1 MQVNMIELDPI
12 SQKIGT
18 DISNIR
24 VFKNFIE
31 EEDRLALLD
40 YCKKTATQTHGK
52 IFYGIP
58 TSGELQYLHIKYTR
72 KMYDNIT
79 NFYKDKSPIRQPI
92 LPEFDDD
99 PNWKINNGDG
109 SYVASFLVHPIG
121 SMMHPHVD
129 IVGYIQ
135 EEGVNVPDY
144 LNKWSGH
151 LSSVIYLN
159 DDYSGGELYFP
170 DHNLSIKP
178 EAGDYITWP
187 GNRWYQHGVNEV
199 KDGVRYTLS
208 IWARFEEAYGQEMF
222 SYGQEK

>member
-1 MQVNMIELDPI
+1 MQDNMTILDPI
-12 SQKIGT
+12 SEKIGT

-24 VFKNFIE
+24 VLKNFIE
-31 EEDRLALLD
+31 EEDRLLLLD
-40 YCKKTATQTHGK
+40 YCKNNTKETEGK

-72 KMYDNIT
+72 KMYNNII
-79 NFYKDKSPIRQPI
+79 NYYKDISPVRPAV
-92 LPEFDDD
+92 LPELDDD
-99 PNWKINNGDG
+99 KSFKINNGNG
-109 SYVASFLVHPIG
+109 SWVAAFLVHPKG
-121 SMMHPHVD
+121 SLMHPHVD

-144 LNKWSGH
+144 LDKWSGH

-159 DDYSGGELYFP
+159 DDYEGGELYFP

-178 EAGDYITWP
+178 EAGDWITWP
-187 GNRWYQHGVNEV
+187 GNRWYQHGVSEITS
-199 KDGVRYTLS
+199 GVRYTLS
-208 IWARFEEAYGQEMF
+208 VWARFEEAYGKEMF